1 MNRQSAIDL
10 NADLGESFGA
20 WKMGDDEAMLEI
32 VTSAN
37 IACGFH
43 AGGPIEMATT
53 IRLCRDKGVAAG
65 AHPGFDD
72 LRGFGRRRLPV
83 TDIASLRS
91 DLIYQVGAFIGMATA
106 LNVTPAHIKLHGAL
120 SNMACEDESLS
131 SACVAAF
138 RQVAPDL
145 PILAQAAT
153 ALERAAASD
162 GGPLIREVFADR
174 AYNADG
180 TLVARG
186 TEGAMIHD
194 AAEAA
199 DRLLAFLESGLMPVI
214 DGDPIPLQ
222 AHSICVH
229 GDSPTAVAMAR
240 EVRRKLLQSGVSV
253 ERFID
258 S

>member
-145 PILAQAAT
+145 PIQAQAAT

-194 AAEAA
+194 AEHAA
-199 DRLLAFLESGLMPVI
+199 DRVLGMIERQSITAI
-214 DGDPIPLQ
+214 DGSEFAVVPE
-222 AHSICVH
+222 SVCVH
-229 GDSPTAVAMAR
+229 GDNPAAVRMASTIR
-240 EVRRKLLQSGVSV
+240 RILEGNGITVRAPAN
-253 ERFID
+253 
-258 S
+258 

>member
-1 MNRQSAIDL
+1 MNWQSAIDL

-20 WKMGDDEAMLEI
+20 WNMGDDEAMLEI

-43 AGGPIEMATT
+43 AGGPSEMSATL
-53 IRLCRDKGVAAG
+53 RMCRDKGVAAG

-83 TDIASLRS
+83 ADMASLQS

-106 LNVTPAHIKLHGAL
+106 LNVTPTHIKLHGAL

-194 AAEAA
+194 AEHAA
-199 DRLLAFLESGLMPVI
+199 DRVLGMIERQSITAI
-214 DGDPIPLQ
+214 DGSELAVVPE
-222 AHSICVH
+222 SVCVH
-229 GDSPTAVAMAR
+229 GDNPAAVRMASTIR
-240 EVRRKLLQSGVSV
+240 RILEGNGITVRAPAN
-253 ERFID
+253 
-258 S
+258 

>member
-43 AGGPIEMATT
+43 AGGPSEMAAT
-53 IRLCRDKGVAAG
+53 IRLCRNKGVATG

-83 TDIASLRS
+83 TDMASLQS

-106 LNVTPAHIKLHGAL
+106 LNVTPTHIKLHGAL
-120 SNMACEDESLS
+120 SNMACEDEGLS
-131 SACVAAF
+131 NACVAAF

-153 ALERAAASD
+153 ALELAAASD

-186 TEGAMIHD
+186 TKGAMIHD
-194 AAEAA
+194 AEHAA
-199 DRLLAFLESGLMPVI
+199 DRVLGMIERQSITAI
-214 DGDPIPLQ
+214 DGSEFAVVPE
-222 AHSICVH
+222 SVCVH
-229 GDSPTAVAMAR
+229 GDNPAAVKMASTIR
-240 EVRRKLLQSGVSV
+240 RILEGNGITVRAPAN
-253 ERFID
+253 
-258 S
+258 